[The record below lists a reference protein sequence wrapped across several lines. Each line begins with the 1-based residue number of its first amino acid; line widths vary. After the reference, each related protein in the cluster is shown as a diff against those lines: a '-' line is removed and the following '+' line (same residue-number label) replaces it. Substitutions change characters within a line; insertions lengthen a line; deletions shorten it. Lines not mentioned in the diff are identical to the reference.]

1 MEHVTVTILG
11 VRGTAPISGA
21 VYQTYGG
28 ATSCILVEMG
38 GQQILL
44 DAGSGLLSIKHI
56 LGDQKKSLHVL
67 LSHPHLDH
75 LEGLTGCP
83 VFFEPDS
90 TVTIHAVPR
99 SGLSAL
105 EQIEAL
111 FSPPL
116 WPVGIRAFAA
126 DISAVDILSP
136 TFYIGPVRV
145 DWREGSHPGGCAM
158 FRLTYQET
166 SIVYATDFEQDMG
179 ADEGL
184 CEFARDCDLLLCDG
198 EYTKEE
204 LVLRRGFG
212 HSTWEFAAEIG
223 KACGAGQTRIVHHS
237 LYRTDAELN
246 RILDLLSHT
255 YPTCSPAYA
264 GEELSL

>member
-1 MEHVTVTILG
+1 MERITVTMLG
-11 VRGTAPISGA
+11 VRGTAPINGA
-21 VYQTYGG
+21 SYQKYGG
-28 ATSCILVEMG
+28 ATSCTLVQAG
-38 GQQILL
+38 GEQILF
-44 DAGSGLLSIKHI
+44 DAGSGLLSIKQI
-56 LGDQKKSLHVL
+56 LGEQKKSLHIL

-99 SGLSAL
+99 GGLSAL
-105 EQIEAL
+105 QQIETL

-126 DISAVDILSP
+126 DISAVDLVFP
-136 TFYIGPVRV
+136 AFYIGPVRV
-145 DWREGSHPGGCAM
+145 DWQEGSHPGGCAM
-158 FRLTYQET
+158 FRLTYQGI

-179 ADEGL
+179 INEGL

-204 LVLRRGFG
+204 LELRRGFG
-212 HSTWEFAAEIG
+212 HSTWEFAAQMG
-223 KACGAGQTRIVHHS
+223 VKCGARKTRIIHHS
-237 LYRTDAELN
+237 LYRTDEELD
-246 RILDLLSHT
+246 RTSELLLRS
-255 YPTCSPAYA
+255 YPTCAFAYA
-264 GEELSL
+264 GEELQL